1 MDESDVRARAE
12 AFCAALLD
20 GNVDAAIEDLSR
32 ELRQHLG
39 EVISLLPLPSIEA
52 TVESVE
58 RGASSGFTVILRLL
72 GENEEVQIQTRWKD
86 RDGRP
91 TIVELSHLSSTAME
105 PVAADADEAPDA
117 NGEP

>member
-12 AFCAALLD
+12 AFCAALVD
-20 GNVDAAIEDLSR
+20 GNVDAAIEDLSK

-52 TVESVE
+52 TVDSIE
-58 RGASSGFTVILRLL
+58 RGASSGFTVVLRML
-72 GENEEVQIQTRWKD
+72 GENEEVQLQTRWKE

-91 TIVELSHLSSTAME
+91 TIVELSHLSRTVTE
-105 PVAADADEAPDA
+105 PVAEDADD
-117 NGEP
+117 GGRRRR